1 MHRHEEPRDA
11 ASLLSSTYVFFALR
25 STNLLR
31 SEVSTRILGRSQ
43 SITASAKAAIQVSSF
58 VTLKS
63 GIYRTSRALDWTL
76 VMIPRQK
83 LSSASTCSEIAQ
95 THISMDGEVSG
106 KLKLSFSVQINP
118 VAPAFLASFSISAMS
133 AGE

>member
-43 SITASAKAAIQVSSF
+43 SITASANAAIHVHPFAPLNSE
-58 VTLKS
+58 
-63 GIYRTSRALDWTL
+63 IYRMSRPLDCTS

-83 LSSASTCSEIAQ
+83 LSPSSTCSEIAQ
-95 THISMDGEVSG
+95 THTSMDG
-106 KLKLSFSVQINP
+106 
-118 VAPAFLASFSISAMS
+118 
-133 AGE
+133 